1 MSSSSSTGN
10 ERKSIRQLI
19 REFNARYEEFSKF
32 NARLDAMEKAFERV
46 EGKVTALEQEMGQ
59 VEECLVRLVTDHNE
73 LVKLLQPPELQR
85 YPADLMPREVRTDG
99 EGKVVESKIATSASE
114 AAVVDEL
121 RTTESVV
128 NDSGAERGAGAG
140 ILDTIDEEREA
151 QERAVHTLTSDVPEP
166 RPVSPSPSI
175 EEDMCTK
182 GLVFVNENEKDD

>member
-19 REFNARYEEFSKF
+19 RDLNTRFEEISKF
-32 NARLDAMEKAFERV
+32 NDRLVAMEQAFERV

-59 VEECLVRLVTDHNE
+59 VEECLVRLVSDHNE

-99 EGKVVESKIATSASE
+99 EGKVVESKIATGASE
-114 AAVVDEL
+114 AAVVDGL
-121 RTTESVV
+121 RAAENLG
-128 NDSGAERGAGAG
+128 NDSGAERGAGTLG
-140 ILDTIDEEREA
+140 LDTIDEEREA
-151 QERAVHTLTSDVPEP
+151 QERAVHTLTSEVPEP

-175 EEDMCTK
+175 EEDMCTR

>member
-19 REFNARYEEFSKF
+19 RDLNTHFEEISKF
-32 NARLDAMEKAFERV
+32 NDRLVAMEQAFERV

-99 EGKVVESKIATSASE
+99 EGKVVESKLATGVAE
-114 AAVVDEL
+114 KTVVGEVLPRAMEPVDGG
-121 RTTESVV
+121 TVT
-128 NDSGAERGAGAG
+128 
-140 ILDTIDEEREA
+140 LDTIDEEREA
-151 QERAVHTLTSDVPEP
+151 QERAVHTLTSEVPEP
-166 RPVSPSPSI
+166 RPVSPTPSI